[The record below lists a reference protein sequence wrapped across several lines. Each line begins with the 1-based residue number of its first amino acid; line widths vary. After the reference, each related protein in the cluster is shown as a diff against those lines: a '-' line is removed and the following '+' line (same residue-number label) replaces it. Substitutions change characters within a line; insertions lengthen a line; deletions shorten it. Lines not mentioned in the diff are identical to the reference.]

1 MVLLR
6 SKQISIAGVG
16 SAVPRTAV
24 TNDEIIA
31 GLETSDSWIKTNL
44 GIHERRI
51 CRDENETSSKL
62 GALAAMRALDFAVVH
77 PNDVQGIIVAT
88 ATPDQKAPSTACLI
102 QNILKISNEC
112 FAFDVQAVCSGFIYG
127 LTVASS
133 LIESTGATNILVI
146 GVDTFSKITNWE
158 DRSSP
163 FFGDGAGAVLLQRTS
178 SSDAEFASIIRADGS
193 GHEGFFVAPKANHYT
208 MNPRSVYEAATRVL
222 PNVIN
227 ELLEISNK
235 QVSDVDFIVPHQ
247 PSIRVLNKM
256 AEVLGISSSKVLKN
270 MDKYANTAGASIP
283 ILLAENVINGTIGKG
298 DLIVMAGVGSGWTWG
313 AALYRWQG

>member
-1 MVLLR
+1 MVLLK
-6 SKQISIAGVG
+6 SKQIRIAGVG
-16 SAVPRTAV
+16 AAVPRTVV
-24 TNDEIIA
+24 TNEEIIS
-31 GLETSDSWIKTNL
+31 GLDTSDSWIKINL

-51 CRDENETSSKL
+51 SRFEDETSSGL
-62 GALAAMRALDFAVVH
+62 GAQAARKALDFAGVI
-77 PNDVQGIIVAT
+77 PNEVQGIIVAT

-102 QNILKISNEC
+102 QNILEISNQC
-112 FAFDVQAVCSGFIYG
+112 FAFDVQAVCSGFVYA
-127 LTVASS
+127 LTIATS

-146 GVDTFSKITNWE
+146 GVDTFSTITNWE
-158 DRSSP
+158 SRSSP
-163 FFGDGAGAVLLQRTS
+163 FFGDGAGAVLLQRTLS
-178 SSDAEFASIIRADGS
+178 NDAEFASIIRADGS
-193 GHEGFFVAPKANHYT
+193 GHEGFFVAPNANHYT

-222 PNVIN
+222 PNVIS

-235 QVSDVDFIVPHQ
+235 QIGDVKYIVPHQ
-247 PSIRVLNKM
+247 PSIRVLHKM
-256 AEVLGISSSKVLKN
+256 AEVLGISSSLVLKN

>member
-1 MVLLR
+1 M
-6 SKQISIAGVG
+6 
-16 SAVPRTAV
+16 
-24 TNDEIIA
+24 
-31 GLETSDSWIKTNL
+31 
-44 GIHERRI
+44 
-51 CRDENETSSKL
+51 
-62 GALAAMRALDFAVVH
+62 
-77 PNDVQGIIVAT
+77 
-88 ATPDQKAPSTACLI
+88 
-102 QNILKISNEC
+102 
-112 FAFDVQAVCSGFIYG
+112 
-127 LTVASS
+127 
-133 LIESTGATNILVI
+133 
-146 GVDTFSKITNWE
+146 
-158 DRSSP
+158 
-163 FFGDGAGAVLLQRTS
+163 
-178 SSDAEFASIIRADGS
+178 
-193 GHEGFFVAPKANHYT
+193 
-208 MNPRSVYEAATRVL
+208 L